1 MKSLN
6 SLIMAASFGASIAA
20 IGADRLAV
28 RTDQPAVR
36 VEPSNLQ
43 GPREL
48 QQQTAN
54 AAIQDY
60 LDSWAVLGSAMS
72 QNQPDLLGKDFIGE
86 AQDKLAA
93 TIKQQQINGV
103 HTVYQDKSHDVKIVF
118 YSPDGLSIELTDT
131 VQYDEQLFDH
141 DKAIGSARVRTRYL
155 VVLTPTEV
163 RWRVRI
169 FQAQPE

>member
-1 MKSLN
+1 
-6 SLIMAASFGASIAA
+6 
-20 IGADRLAV
+20 
-28 RTDQPAVR
+28 
-36 VEPSNLQ
+36 
-43 GPREL
+43 
-48 QQQTAN
+48 
-54 AAIQDY
+54 
-60 LDSWAVLGSAMS
+60 
-72 QNQPDLLGKDFIGE
+72 
-86 AQDKLAA
+86 
-93 TIKQQQINGV
+93 
-103 HTVYQDKSHDVKIVF
+103 VKIVF